1 MLLKDDPKLSN
12 ADLTREILSRTEDLD
27 CEVSVDSSSMDM
39 SMLSGSGISVRIK
52 GRDLDKMQEIAKDIA
67 ALVESVEGTTEVSD
81 GLEETTPQYKITVD
95 KEKAAAYGMTVAQVF
110 QLVYGE
116 LSGDSKATTI
126 STDVKD
132 YGVYISG
139 KNAESVTR
147 EDLKK
152 LTFTYTDQ
160 EGNEK
165 EIPLKEIADF
175 TEAFW
180 HCSSPEWR
188 SALWHFSDSLCWP
201 V

>member
-1 MLLKDDPKLSN
+1 ME
-12 ADLTREILSRTEDLD
+12 A
-27 CEVSVDSSSMDM
+27 
-39 SMLSGSGISVRIK
+39 
-52 GRDLDKMQEIAKDIA
+52 
-67 ALVESVEGTTEVSD
+67 
-81 GLEETTPQYKITVD
+81 
-95 KEKAAAYGMTVAQVF
+95 VF
-110 QLVYGE
+110 

-132 YGVYISG
+132 YEVYISG
-139 KNAESVTR
+139 KNAESVTM
-147 EDLKK
+147 EDLKE

-165 EIPLKEIADF
+165 EIPLKEIVDF

-188 SALWHFSDSLCWP
+188 SASWHFSDSLCWP